1 MAYAW
6 AASLSK
12 ADKGLSSTKRVDD
25 EVFLTLKMLI
35 VVRRATVGPQCT
47 DRHKT
52 PLRHSLS
59 PRRYQCP
66 YNASAI
72 ERSLSSGSKS
82 KFAGRYASCRSKL
95 SFATADLGER
105 STHFAA
111 A

>member
-6 AASLSK
+6 AACASLSK

-52 PLRHSLS
+52 PLLACFTYLLTYTPAALPES
-59 PRRYQCP
+59 PSVSVPVQRIGDRAFVEFGLEIKIRGQVC
-66 YNASAI
+66 
-72 ERSLSSGSKS
+72 
-82 KFAGRYASCRSKL
+82 KL
-95 SFATADLGER
+95 SK
-105 STHFAA
+105 
-111 A
+111 